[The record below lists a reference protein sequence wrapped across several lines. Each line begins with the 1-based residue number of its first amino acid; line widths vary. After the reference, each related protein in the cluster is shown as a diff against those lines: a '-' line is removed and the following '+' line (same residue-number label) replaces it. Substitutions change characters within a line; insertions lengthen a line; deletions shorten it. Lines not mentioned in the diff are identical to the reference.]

1 MQKRNSKSKING
13 KIIMMQNDLMSK
25 LANLEP
31 LPKASTDKLGF
42 SIRSGHFDSLTN
54 LLSKAKEVTSS
65 NKDKIQVARKSS
77 TTINVKKQNST
88 KRQSETGTF
97 LTGVGLVS

>member
-31 LPKASTDKLGF
+31 LPKASTD
-42 SIRSGHFDSLTN
+42 
-54 LLSKAKEVTSS
+54 
-65 NKDKIQVARKSS
+65 
-77 TTINVKKQNST
+77 
-88 KRQSETGTF
+88 
-97 LTGVGLVS
+97 